1 MVIWLI
7 GLSGCG
13 KTTLAEEVVRLARE
27 SRHPTVLLDGDKIR
41 ELFQDDLDHS
51 LEGRK
56 CNADRICRLSQ
67 FLEQQ
72 GINVVCAILS
82 IFPESRNWCREN
94 LINYY
99 EVFIDSPI
107 KDLIRRDSKGLYRQ
121 FNEGKI
127 RNVAGLDLEFIRPE
141 MPDLLIKNDSTL
153 DDFLLN
159 ASLIFQQLN
168 NQVK

>member
-1 MVIWLI
+1 MVIWII

-27 SRHPTVLLDGDKIR
+27 SCHPTVLLDGDKIR

-56 CNADRICRLSQ
+56 VNADRICRLSQ

-82 IFPESRNWCREN
+82 IFPESRDWCREN

-99 EVFIDSPI
+99 EVFIDNPI
-107 KDLIRRDSKGLYRQ
+107 NDLIQRDSKGLYRQ
-121 FNEGKI
+121 FYEGKI

-153 DDFLLN
+153 DVFLLN
-159 ASLIFQQLN
+159 ASFIFQQLN
-168 NQVK
+168 NEEK

>member
-56 CNADRICRLSQ
+56 GNADRICRLSQ

-107 KDLIRRDSKGLYRQ
+107 NDLIQRDSKGLYRQ

>member
-1 MVIWLI
+1 M
-7 GLSGCG
+7 
-13 KTTLAEEVVRLARE
+13 
-27 SRHPTVLLDGDKIR
+27 
-41 ELFQDDLDHS
+41 
-51 LEGRK
+51 
-56 CNADRICRLSQ
+56 
-67 FLEQQ
+67 
-72 GINVVCAILS
+72 CAILS

-159 ASLIFQQLN
+159 ASLIFQHLN

>member
-1 MVIWLI
+1 MVRQRWQKRSLD
-7 GLSGCG
+7 SRENRA
-13 KTTLAEEVVRLARE
+13 TRLYCLMAIK
-27 SRHPTVLLDGDKIR
+27 LGAL
-41 ELFQDDLDHS
+41 QDDLTIRS
-51 LEGRK
+51 GSK
-56 CNADRICRLSQ
+56 GNADRICRLSQ

-107 KDLIRRDSKGLYRQ
+107 NDLIQRDSKGLYRQ

-127 RNVAGLDLEFIRPE
+127 RNVAGLDLEFTIPE

-153 DDFLLN
+153 DDLLLN
-159 ASLIFQQLN
+159 ASPIFQQLN
-168 NQVK
+168 NQVI